1 MLKIKVTFIML
12 IANMLQGELL
22 HANQSL
28 FGLQTHGFLT
38 QSYIKTDRNNFFGE
52 STGNGSIDFRE
63 MGINASIRPFS
74 KLTAGAQLLYRDA
87 GASEDQKLLLD
98 YALFDYRL
106 INMGRFSSGLRG
118 GRIKN
123 PMGLYNDTRD
133 VAFTRPGIILPQSIY
148 FDRARDL
155 ALSSDGVQSYSYYA
169 ADSFE
174 IHMQLALGYP
184 RVSTSSEISLFSR
197 DMPGKLSSSPSYL
210 AKVSIQ
216 LFDNHLK
223 LSYSDIGMFVDY
235 LSTPAEAL
243 LNPSIEFRPKI
254 FSLELNLEYFV
265 ITGEYALRE
274 FTFIN
279 LSQTPGESKQNGES
293 YYMQLAYFIT
303 PKIKLT
309 GRYDVTYLDRS
320 DRSGVA
326 YEAVTQGSVPA
337 YTRYAKDITL
347 GVQWYINRSWL
358 VMFEQHRVMG
368 TSWLPVQDNPDS
380 SLVEKDWWMFSGL
393 VSYRF

>member
-1 MLKIKVTFIML
+1 MLKIRIVLGILF
-12 IANMLQGELL
+12 ANMLQSEFIY
-22 HANQSL
+22 ADQSL
-28 FGLQTHGFLT
+28 LGLQTHGFLT
-38 QSYIKTDRNNFFGE
+38 QSYIKTDSNNFFGE
-52 STGNGSIDFRE
+52 SAGYGSIDFRE
-63 MGINASIRPFS
+63 LGVNASMRPFS
-74 KLTAGAQLLYRDA
+74 KLTAGAQILYRDA
-87 GASEDQKLLLD
+87 GASEEQKLLLD
-98 YALFDYRL
+98 FALLDYRL
-106 INMGRFSSGLRG
+106 LNTGRLNSGVRI

-155 ALSSDGVQSYSYYA
+155 ALSSDGIQSYSYYT

-174 IHMQLALGYP
+174 IQVQLALGYP

-197 DMPGKLSSSPSYL
+197 DMPGELSSMPSYL
-210 AKVSIQ
+210 AKLSIQ

-235 LSTPAEAL
+235 LSTPQEGL
-243 LNPSIEFRPKI
+243 IQPSIEFSPKL
-254 FSLELNLEYFV
+254 FSLEFNMESLVLS
-265 ITGEYALRE
+265 GEYALRE
-274 FTFIN
+274 FTFAN
-279 LSQTPGESKQNGES
+279 FSESPGKSSKTGES
-293 YYMQLAYFIT
+293 YYVQLAYFVT

-309 GRYDVTYLDRS
+309 GRYDVTFLDKS

-326 YEAVTQGSVPA
+326 YEAFTQGDTSA
-337 YTRYAKDITL
+337 FTRYSKDYTL
-347 GVQWYINRSWL
+347 GVQWFVNRSWL
-358 VMFEQHRVMG
+358 VMVEQHKVSG

-380 SLVEKDWWMFSGL
+380 SLVRKDWWMFSAL